1 MTPLEVA
8 EEKLQGELHPYLICA
23 KKRLVSLSTSKYLE
37 NRLRLI
43 LKNEILNF

>member
-8 EEKLQGELHPYLICA
+8 EEKLQGELHPYLIYA
-23 KKRLVSLSTSKYLE
+23 KKLVSLSTSKYLK